1 MLSFFLAME
10 QVCNISSNEKPKFET
25 AEVGWDSLIPKS
37 EWFTPVDRRVIT
49 WSMKYIFNYLKT
61 SLATSVRRQNGRREI
76 EVLGT
81 KAKLMTGVVKQLV
94 QNDSR

>member
-1 MLSFFLAME
+1 M
-10 QVCNISSNEKPKFET
+10 
-25 AEVGWDSLIPKS
+25 GWDSLIPKS

-49 WSMKYIFNYLKT
+49 WSMKYIFNYLT
-61 SLATSVRRQNGRREI
+61 SLATSARRQNGRREI